1 MFNGALKKT
10 LQKKEQF
17 IIKMSNVHVVKD
29 VILVHTYNDETSR
42 HDFNL
47 VFLLLE
53 NEIFGLAISRE
64 N

>member
-1 MFNGALKKT
+1 MFMSS
-10 LQKKEQF
+10 
-17 IIKMSNVHVVKD
+17 KMSF
-29 VILVHTYNDETSR
+29 LYNDETSR

-53 NEIFGLAISRE
+53 DEIFGLAISRE